1 MSASS
6 EAPGRTEASRG
17 HLAMLAFAI
26 LIAGSYSLGGRV
38 AAEIDPA
45 TFNAVRFCLAAGA
58 IGTLVMVR
66 GGIARTAL
74 VAPWRYLLLGGL
86 YGAYFVAMFEGLK
99 TAPPVSSAAVF
110 TLTPVMAA
118 GFGYILLRQRLTLWM
133 SFALAIGAAGALW
146 VIFRADLAALLAF
159 EIGPGEAIFFWGCV
173 AHAAYAPAVRWLNRG
188 EPVLIFTFLTLLA
201 TCAVLI
207 LWTQI
212 DAQGMSWTG
221 QRPLVW
227 ITLLYTAFAAS
238 SMTVFLVQFAAMRLP
253 ASNVMA
259 YTYLTPSVVILWELA
274 LGAPV
279 PPPLILAGVFLSV
292 VALVMLLRPAS

>member
-1 MSASS
+1 MGGTTTTDARSWAV
-6 EAPGRTEASRG
+6 
-17 HLAMLAFAI
+17 
-26 LIAGSYSLGGRV
+26 GGRG

-133 SFALAIGAAGALW
+133 SVALAIGAAGALW

-159 EIGPGEAIFFWGCV
+159 ELGPGEAIFFWGCV
-173 AHAAYAPAVRWLNRG
+173 AHAAYAPAVRWLNRTRQ
-188 EPVLIFTFLTLLA
+188 PRRRRTWRRQA
-201 TCAVLI
+201 TR
-207 LWTQI
+207 
-212 DAQGMSWTG
+212 SS
-221 QRPLVW
+221 
-227 ITLLYTAFAAS
+227 AAS
-238 SMTVFLVQFAAMRLP
+238 P
-253 ASNVMA
+253 
-259 YTYLTPSVVILWELA
+259 TPQHPTS
-274 LGAPV
+274 
-279 PPPLILAGVFLSV
+279 F
-292 VALVMLLRPAS
+292 RPKSTR